1 MIVKTPGTTGS
12 HNHVHGLC
20 LFLEMRN
27 SSPKPAPTS
36 VANKGYGISST
47 GFTNRFTLRLSLP
60 FLKSG
65 PLNKTRL
72 GFVKKQREMAIR
84 QPTVPATYDLV

>member
-1 MIVKTPGTTGS
+1 MTVKTPGTTGS
-12 HNHVHGLC
+12 YNHVHGLC
-20 LFLEMRN
+20 LLLEMRN

-36 VANKGYGISST
+36 VPTRAMECPVLVLP
-47 GFTNRFTLRLSLP
+47 NRFTQKLSLP

-72 GFVKKQREMAIR
+72 GFVRKQREMAIR
-84 QPTVPATYDLV
+84 QPIVPVTYDLV

>member
-1 MIVKTPGTTGS
+1 M
-12 HNHVHGLC
+12 
-20 LFLEMRN
+20 
-27 SSPKPAPTS
+27 A
-36 VANKGYGISST
+36 
-47 GFTNRFTLRLSLP
+47 

-72 GFVKKQREMAIR
+72 GFVRKQREMAIR